1 MTDYYDYWDEE
12 KESSWSLYRVSAYL
26 PEYNISVDQ
35 PWPIYA
41 EGYEQAMD
49 VFEVLLLLSVKT

>member
-1 MTDYYDYWDEE
+1 MTDYYDYWDEQE
-12 KESSWSLYRVSAYL
+12 DNAWSLYRVSAYL

-49 VFEVLLLLSVKT
+49 VFEVLLLLIVKK

>member
-1 MTDYYDYWDEE
+1 MNDYYDYWDEQE
-12 KESSWSLYRVSAYL
+12 ESSWSLYRVSAYL

-49 VFEVLLLLSVKT
+49 VFEVLLLLSVKK